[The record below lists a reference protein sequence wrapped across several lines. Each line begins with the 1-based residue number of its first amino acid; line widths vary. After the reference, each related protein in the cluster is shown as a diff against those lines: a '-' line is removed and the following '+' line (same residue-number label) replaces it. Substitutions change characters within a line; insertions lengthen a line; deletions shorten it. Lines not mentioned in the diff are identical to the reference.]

1 MSSFFTSKKATINYI
16 LEQFSPFQKRTLS
29 GNVVGSIAVSD
40 HKTIRNN
47 FCKIIF
53 PQKLGEVLKLDPQF
67 LLPPTITPKIKSVK
81 TMPIWVFRQAQ
92 RSGKLP
98 EAWF

>member
-1 MSSFFTSKKATINYI
+1 MIKGSLPKKNIESVSI
-16 LEQFSPFQKRTLS
+16 SPFQKRTLS

-53 PQKLGEVLKLDPQF
+53 PQKLGEVLKLDPPIF
-67 LLPPTITPKIKSVK
+67 TTPYYN
-81 TMPIWVFRQAQ
+81 AQ
-92 RSGKLP
+92 N
-98 EAWF
+98 